1 MTDSMFAATYLNP
14 VWRQLTGTYRTAGL
28 GHAWR
33 NAIHPDDHQVVHAA
47 LSMEGGAGTFRCR
60 ILHRDGSDRW
70 LPVNYRRTAGED
82 GAPGGFMGVGIDIEG
97 VHGAEELREADHQF
111 LRVLLDSVPVP
122 SCVKSEDLRYILVN
136 DALCRLFG
144 RRRGCERGRRR
155 RSG

>member
-1 MTDSMFAATYLNP
+1 MFAATYLNP

-82 GAPGGFMGVGIDIEG
+82 GAPGGFMGVGIDIDS
-97 VHGAEELREADHQF
+97 VHRAEELREADHQF

-122 SCVKSEDLRYILVN
+122 ICVKSEDLRYILVN